1 MQWFNVSLVGWI
13 ILIIALSIAAYMLGL
28 DPMWIGIGAL
38 ALIGIGV
45 IVSASKS
52 RPTGGAP
59 PPRY

>member
-13 ILIIALSIAAYMLGL
+13 ILIIALSIAAWLLGL
-28 DPMWIGIGAL
+28 DPVWIGVGAL

-52 RPTGGAP
+52 RPSGGP